1 MKRHRDD
8 EGIEQRIRR
17 DLAFLFEEYGGVVTS
32 SSRQPAGISEVLV
45 AAGNLEFQFSR
56 NTRDGENLV
65 KVGPRDGLGIWEL
78 LPVALAA
85 STGENPRTL
94 NYPISFEDDP
104 NLLSYIGLTQLALVL
119 KPRFERLNQAFA
131 AERYAT
137 TRPTMAHIERQI
149 HPNS

>member
-94 NYPISFEDDP
+94 NYPISFEDDTESSVLHWIDP
-104 NLLSYIGLTQLALVL
+104 AGVGFEASIRTLEPGLCGRALRNNPPHHGSY
-119 KPRFERLNQAFA
+119 
-131 AERYAT
+131 
-137 TRPTMAHIERQI
+137 
-149 HPNS
+149 